1 MIRGSVRAAAGCCDG
16 VEGFVD
22 VEEAEVGGVGSEEG
36 GEAAGEEEKRAEQ
49 GWIEQWC
56 EVESVARS
64 RAWRRKSNMS
74 FESRG
79 RVRRMKEWGT
89 AKDAHNRNLLDAHRI
104 PDILLVRKDE

>member
-49 GWIEQWC
+49 GWIEQ
-56 EVESVARS
+56 
-64 RAWRRKSNMS
+64 
-74 FESRG
+74 
-79 RVRRMKEWGT
+79 
-89 AKDAHNRNLLDAHRI
+89 
-104 PDILLVRKDE
+104 